1 MPSAEMSIQEQKIQ
15 SKPET
20 FRERRDGGR
29 GWRGG
34 GGGGESTRTSSLESC
49 RETYL
54 QVSDPTAT
62 GRMNRSKHGDEVV
75 GLLSPADTHQVIHV
89 RGPEPFPTFHPRP
102 KRRQPRAL
110 RSGPAEMTGPRR
122 GGSQLPASPPR
133 PGGWGAAS
141 APRLLALHG
150 TRHEHSSSS
159 FFAEHRPREPWDPRG
174 DPPCQARESAQGS
187 SALGRGAANPGRRR
201 GGRRG

>member
-20 FRERRDGGR
+20 FRERREGGQ
-29 GWRGG
+29 GCWGG

-49 RETYL
+49 GKTYL

-75 GLLSPADTHQVIHV
+75 GLLSPVDTHQVIHV

-102 KRRQPRAL
+102 KRQQPRAL

-133 PGGWGAAS
+133 PGGWGRRAHPAS
-141 APRLLALHG
+141 WRSDG

-159 FFAEHRPREPWDPRG
+159 FFAAHRPREP
-174 DPPCQARESAQGS
+174 
-187 SALGRGAANPGRRR
+187 
-201 GGRRG
+201 